1 VKLLTFST
9 LYPNNVQPGHG
20 IFVER
25 RLTELLKIPS
35 FDATVIA
42 PVPWF
47 PSRSTRFGNY
57 ASFAKAHSEER
68 RNDIQILH
76 PRYPVIPKIGMS
88 AAPLLLAYGSLSTC
102 KKVVARFGPF
112 HIVDAHYFYPDGA
125 AAAIIASRLDL
136 PLVITARG
144 SDVNLIADYAIP
156 RRWILWAANRA
167 TAIVTVSSALAKKLI
182 EIGVRENKIH
192 IIRNGVDLDYFSA
205 GEKKNSNGRQEMTF
219 ISVGTLVREK
229 GHHIAME
236 FVAGIPAA
244 KLVVIGS
251 GRDEEW
257 LRAKAARST
266 ARDRIEFAGT
276 VDAAQLRNFYR
287 KATATILMSSREGM
301 PNVILESLACATP
314 VLATAVGGIPEIV
327 DRPEF
332 GELTVDRSA
341 RGLDAAW
348 QAYTKRKHSTEE
360 LRLQAERFSWRAPI
374 EQLAELIGQT
384 VRTGQ

>member
-1 VKLLTFST
+1 
-9 LYPNNVQPGHG
+9 
-20 IFVER
+20 
-25 RLTELLKIPS
+25 
-35 FDATVIA
+35 
-42 PVPWF
+42 
-47 PSRSTRFGNY
+47 
-57 ASFAKAHSEER
+57 
-68 RNDIQILH
+68 
-76 PRYPVIPKIGMS
+76 MS
-88 AAPLLLAYGSLSTC
+88 VAPLLLAYGSLSTC
-102 KKVVARFGPF
+102 KKVVTRFGPY
-112 HIVDAHYFYPDGA
+112 HIVDAHYFYPDGV

-144 SDVNLIADYAIP
+144 SDVNLIADYAMP

-257 LRAKAARST
+257 LRAQAARST

-276 VDAAQLRNFYR
+276 VDAAQLRQFYR

-341 RGLDAAW
+341 SGLNAAW
-348 QAYTKRKHSTEE
+348 QAYSKRKHSTEE
-360 LRLQAERFSWRAPI
+360 LRLQAERFSWRAPV
-374 EQLAELIGQT
+374 EQLAELIEQA
-384 VRTGQ
+384 VRTGP